1 MSGVFSYRMVLAL
14 IIGAILMWHIYDD
27 ENSVFSAETNIYAY
41 GCLLLVYMASL
52 SLVLLLIDEWESA
65 WNQILTMWFDT
76 FLSISLYYCAVVLLI
91 KPLRK
96 ILKAR
101 TCALL
106 WLVPNYLHFLQRS
119 NVNME
124 QEKPLLI
131 LAIPQNIV
139 SVLFVL
145 WLLGCLGILGYHTV
159 THLSYRKMLLRDSN
173 PAMSQE
179 IAALWEEEK
188 QNLCLQDKNI
198 PLIFSPNTSTPLSI
212 GLLEKSIRVVLPIK
226 DYTPEELRLIFRH
239 ELTHI
244 SRKDSFTKLFLV
256 LCNSLCWFNPLMWI
270 AVKRSAEDIELSCDE
285 RVIVKEPA
293 SVRKQYA
300 SLILSTAGDQRGFT
314 TCLSATARAMTYRLR
329 NILYPRKKIRGG
341 WIAALVF
348 VILASTS
355 GQVALAY
362 GQESGAHVIYRDTDP
377 TEHQIRTI
385 SLPSENHFSTLSCR
399 DTEALGEFLSGLT
412 LNRITGNYELPEY
425 ERTLY
430 LYLFNGESGQVV
442 TIKDQFLSITPI
454 LQRGHN
460 VSFYQITTPVDWY
473 YLESLVE
480 YGPSLRLSFL
490 TEDSIKYT
498 NATMYNL
505 DRIQE
510 GVSTPVKRGSET
522 TDISSLLDE
531 TTNSIMLAFSHEL
544 AEPYTV
550 TIENWDRTQKTVLRQ
565 DQLEKT
571 NTIPRL
577 HPHAHYSVKAKQ
589 DAGDG
594 SYYDVEFRFDCF
606 DFVTVDN

>member
-1 MSGVFSYRMVLAL
+1 MSGFFSYRMLLAL
-14 IIGAILMWHIYDD
+14 IIGGGLIRHIYVD
-27 ENSVFSAETNIYAY
+27 EKETFSTEPNIYAY
-41 GCLLLVYMASL
+41 GCLLLVYMVSL

-76 FLSISLYYCAVVLLI
+76 FLSISLYYCVIVLLI

-106 WLVPNYLHFLQRS
+106 WLVPNYLHLLQRS

-131 LAIPQNIV
+131 LSIPQNIV

-145 WLLGCLGILGYHTV
+145 WLLGCLGVLGYHTF
-159 THLSYRKMLLRDSN
+159 THLSYRKMLLQDSS
-173 PAMSQE
+173 PVMSQE

-198 PLIFSPNTSTPLSI
+198 PLVFSPNTSTPLSI

-256 LCNSLCWFNPLMWI
+256 LCNALCWFNPLMWI

-285 RVIVKEPA
+285 RVLVKEPA

-300 SLILSTAGDQRGFT
+300 GLILSAAGDQRGFT
-314 TCLSATARAMTYRLR
+314 TCLSATARAMTYRLK
-329 NILYPRKKIRGG
+329 NILHPSNKIRGG

-362 GQESGAHVIYRDTDP
+362 GQESGEHVIYRDIAP
-377 TEHQIRTI
+377 SEHQIRTI
-385 SLPSENHFSTLSCR
+385 SLPNEKRYSTQSCR
-399 DTEALGEFLSGLT
+399 DPEALGEYLSGLT

-460 VSFYQITTPVDWY
+460 VSFYQITTPVDWS

-490 TEDSIKYT
+490 TEDGMQYA

-505 DRIQE
+505 DRIQN

-522 TDISSLLDE
+522 TDISSLLDD
-531 TTNSIMLAFSHEL
+531 TTNSIMLDFSHEMV
-544 AEPYTV
+544 EPFTV
-550 TIENWDRTQKTVLRQ
+550 TIENWDRTEKTILRQ
-565 DQLEKT
+565 NQLEKT

-577 HPHAHYSVKAKQ
+577 YSHAHYTVNVKQ
-589 DAGDG
+589 DAGYG

-606 DFVTVDN
+606 DFVAENN